1 MLFQLIVI
9 IPLILE
15 ENLRV
20 TRTIIPVDNAKKKD
34 IKNKDNN
41 ITSIEAQKNMEWTN
55 YTAVVFGNNIRTMF
69 VLFVVYHLL

>member
-9 IPLILE
+9 IPLIIE

-20 TRTIIPVDNAKKKD
+20 TRTIIPAEKKD

>member
-20 TRTIIPVDNAKKKD
+20 TRTIIPVDNAEKKD
-34 IKNKDNN
+34 IKKTRMT
-41 ITSIEAQKNMEWTN
+41 TS
-55 YTAVVFGNNIRTMF
+55 
-69 VLFVVYHLL
+69 